1 MKLEGIHQSFMSSP
15 EKVLVPPS
23 LPSRDSTPPA
33 GDDAEEQT
41 PALVACHQ
49 KMLCVHRRASADGE
63 LIKNQP
69 LMTTQLERR
78 L

>member
-1 MKLEGIHQSFMSSP
+1 MLI
-15 EKVLVPPS
+15 PPS
-23 LPSRDSTPPA
+23 LPSRDSTPPG
-33 GDDAEEQT
+33 GDDTEEQPLLAT
-41 PALVACHQ
+41 PALVVYHQ
-49 KMLCVHRRASADGE
+49 EILCVHQRASVDRE